1 MSEQRLELS
10 CRDGPGPG
18 LSRMKTRNP
27 VNEGVEC
34 AVDTAISN
42 SRRWSIVALL
52 FVASMINYL
61 DRATISVA
69 LPLISVS
76 LSLTAATK
84 GLLLSSFFCSYAL
97 MQVPVGWCVDRYN
110 LRWIYSGLFALW
122 SLACGL
128 TGFAGSLGILIACR
142 VLLGIG
148 ESIYLPGGTK
158 IVSVLFE
165 PRERGLPSGIFDSGT
180 RVGLAIGAPVIAWLT
195 VFFGWRKMFFLVGFA
210 ALLWLIPWWM
220 VYPARLPERR
230 QRPAAPRS
238 SEAFWDVLKHLR
250 SRNLKGIC
258 MGFFCFDYYWYLLL
272 TWLPDYLVTVR
283 HLTILKAGLYA
294 SLPYFVF
301 AISEPMG
308 GWIADRLIRWGWDE
322 TRSRKGLIT
331 VAFITGL
338 LLIPAARVQNA
349 HAAIILIMGASLVG
363 LATGNLFA
371 ILQSCAPPEDVGVW
385 TGFENFAGNLGGII
399 APTATGFLIARTGSY
414 LPGFVLAAL
423 VLLTGLLAYWL
434 IVGKLES
441 QNV

>member
-1 MSEQRLELS
+1 
-10 CRDGPGPG
+10 
-18 LSRMKTRNP
+18 MKTQNP
-27 VNEGVEC
+27 VTQGGEL
-34 AVDTAISN
+34 AVTTDTAISN
-42 SRRWSIVALL
+42 SRRWGIVALL
-52 FVASMINYL
+52 FAASLINYL

-76 LSLTAATK
+76 LNLSAATK
-84 GLLLSSFFCSYAL
+84 GLLLSAFFCSYAL
-97 MQVPVGWCVDRYN
+97 MQVPVGWCVDRYK
-110 LRWIYSGLFALW
+110 LRWIYFGFFALW

-128 TGFAGSLGILIACR
+128 TGFAASLGVLIACR

-180 RVGLAIGAPVIAWLT
+180 RAGLFLGAPVVAWLI
-195 VFFGWRKMFFLVGFA
+195 VLFGWRKMFFFVGFS
-210 ALLWLIPWWM
+210 ALLWLIPWLM
-220 VYPARLPERR
+220 VFPSRLSGRR
-230 QRPAAPRS
+230 QRLAAPRS

-250 SRNLKGIC
+250 SRNLIGIC
-258 MGFFCFDYYWYLLL
+258 LGFFCFDYYWYLLL

-294 SLPYFVF
+294 SLPYFVWG
-301 AISEPMG
+301 ISEPLG

-331 VAFITGL
+331 VAFISGL

-349 HAAIILIMGASLVG
+349 HAAIILLMGASLVG

-371 ILQSCAPPEDVGVW
+371 IIQSCAPPEDVGVW
-385 TGFENFAGNLGGII
+385 TGFENFAGNVGGVI
-399 APTATGFLIARTGSY
+399 APSATGLLIARSGSY
-414 LPGFVLAAL
+414 FPGFALAAL
-423 VLLTGLLAYWL
+423 VLLTGLLAYWF
-434 IVGKLES
+434 IVGELKPQS
-441 QNV
+441 